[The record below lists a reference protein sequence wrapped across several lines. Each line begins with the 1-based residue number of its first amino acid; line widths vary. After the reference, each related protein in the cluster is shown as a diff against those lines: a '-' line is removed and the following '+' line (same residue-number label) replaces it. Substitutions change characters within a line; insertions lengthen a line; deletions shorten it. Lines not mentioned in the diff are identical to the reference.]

1 MESAQPLRP
10 VPPPHFLR
18 QPLSLQEEKVENHLL
33 LQSHGPHTSFPGG
46 PAFQPLKG
54 TGAPSKEEGKSQ
66 LRINGSRTRV
76 CILTHPKG
84 PPQSS
89 WSLLSSPLESLWE
102 KWPAMGVQPFSS
114 GPPGSSAGGAA
125 HWRPVWVPR
134 LGSGRSTSLTGGQG
148 CVPLRRRGILL
159 PLPSPESRRDR
170 AASLLPSR
178 LRRPEPAPAPV
189 VAAAAAWAAG
199 SAGYAPK
206 WPGLPRWG
214 RGRAS
219 GGEEGVRAEAK
230 EVQRTGYTLRE
241 QGLAATAAPG
251 HRTLDALNL
260 QRPRARRGGKP

>member
-54 TGAPSKEEGKSQ
+54 TGAPRKEEGKSQ

-125 HWRPVWVPR
+125 HWRKVWVPR

-148 CVPLRRRGILL
+148 CVPVRRRGILL
-159 PLPSPESRRDR
+159 PLPNPESRRDR

-189 VAAAAAWAAG
+189 VAAAAAGG
-199 SAGYAPK
+199 S
-206 WPGLPRWG
+206 WQR
-214 RGRAS
+214 
-219 GGEEGVRAEAK
+219 GVRAEVARVAK
-230 EVQRTGYTLRE
+230 MGTRKSQW
-241 QGLAATAAPG
+241 
-251 HRTLDALNL
+251 
-260 QRPRARRGGKP
+260 RRGGSTSGGQGGAAYWLHAQGAGASGDGGARAQDAGRA